1 MTSNGGGPTRP
12 GISDVIARFFEAVSE
27 NETAGLPQTL
37 VRGAETFALRV
48 RGGWLTDE
56 HFRDGDIVFLHRT
69 ASAQSGQMILALI
82 DGAQATVRTWHS
94 QDDGMVRLESASPGN
109 EPLLLSADRVAIQG
123 HVLGVLRKY

>member
-1 MTSNGGGPTRP
+1 MTSNSSSPTPP

-27 NETAGLPQTL
+27 NETSGLPQTL

-48 RGGWLTDE
+48 RGEWLTDE

-69 ASAQSGQMILALI
+69 ASAQSGQMVLALI

-109 EPLLLSADRVAIQG
+109 EPLLLSVDRVAIQG
-123 HVLGVLRKY
+123 HVVGVLRKY